1 MRRQSKRLG
10 GRRDQSRFR
19 GSSWDG
25 RWSRER
31 NSGAGWDRQNRPF
44 PWGVRSCVDHEEGR
58 AATAVYFSNHPQEEK
73 VYGSN
78 GMLGSAF
85 KSFVTFNF
93 MNFPEHIQIFHLRMC
108 TLLGSVMF
116 MCFVWFCEIFLS

>member
-1 MRRQSKRLG
+1 
-10 GRRDQSRFR
+10 
-19 GSSWDG
+19 
-25 RWSRER
+25 
-31 NSGAGWDRQNRPF
+31 
-44 PWGVRSCVDHEEGR
+44 V
-58 AATAVYFSNHPQEEK
+58 TAVYFSNHPQEEK

-93 MNFPEHIQIFHLRMC
+93 TNFPEHIQIFHLRMC

-116 MCFVWFCEIFLS
+116 MVLCEQSLACS